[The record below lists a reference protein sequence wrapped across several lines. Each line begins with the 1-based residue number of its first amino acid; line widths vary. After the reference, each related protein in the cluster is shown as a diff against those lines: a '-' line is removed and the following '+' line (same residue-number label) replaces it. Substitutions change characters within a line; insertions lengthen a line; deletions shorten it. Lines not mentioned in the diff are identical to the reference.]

1 MNLSA
6 TTKWISLAL
15 LGLAISAAVAVAA
28 SNLVSRQIGIA
39 SESVSAGDSLAPAVE
54 TAARQN
60 GAGGTSAGNA
70 GRGTGAEP
78 TRGDDDG
85 GSESGGSDGPVS
97 AQAEEDRL
105 KEREDALKE
114 QEDAREDAL
123 KEQEDALDDAEDAR
137 EDALKELEDNSGHGS
152 DD

>member
-39 SESVSAGDSLAPAVE
+39 SESVSAGDRLAPAVE
-54 TAARQN
+54 SAARQN
-60 GAGGTSAGNA
+60 ATAGTGGGNA
-70 GRGTGAEP
+70 APGSTAAADSGG
-78 TRGDDDG
+78 DDG
-85 GSESGGSDGPVS
+85 GSSIDGGGGSGESTS
-97 AQAEEDRL
+97 AKAEEDR
-105 KEREDALKE
+105 LKE

-123 KEQEDALDDAEDAR
+123 KEEEDALDDAEDAR

>member
-39 SESVSAGDSLAPAVE
+39 SESVSAGDRLAPAVE
-54 TAARQN
+54 SAARQA
-60 GAGGTSAGNA
+60 GAGGTGSGSAPEA
-70 GRGTGAEP
+70 AAEP
-78 TRGDDDG
+78 GGGGGRQEESTGGDV
-85 GSESGGSDGPVS
+85 ESGGES
-97 AQAEEDRL
+97 EDRID
-105 KEREDALKE
+105 EREDALKE

-123 KEQEDALDDAEDAR
+123 KEQEDARDDAEDAR